1 MLLWPA
7 SKIGKGNENKKK
19 LKMAMIVFMMLLV
32 VDISL
37 KNYLEFG
44 IRIYLSCLWKIITK
58 TS

>member
-1 MLLWPA
+1 
-7 SKIGKGNENKKK
+7 
-19 LKMAMIVFMMLLV
+19 MAMIVFMMLLV